1 MCYLLQT
8 VVGSSAEGI
17 AVIKLTIDILISLHK
32 LFSLMSHVSR
42 QIHAQ

>member
-8 VVGSSAEGI
+8 VVGSSAERI

-32 LFSLMSHVSR
+32 LFH
-42 QIHAQ
+42 